1 MKDDGDN
8 NDVFFSSQLLNYKL
22 CSSLL
27 PGLIP
32 QRNNYYAWQI
42 NSMSIRNTDPLN
54 ERGYKSRIGPQIIN
68 EDGEINIPKF
78 ITNEQNFIYFGEII
92 LFLFF
97 IGVICAWRLARF
109 CNTTADHASE
119 VVFDLARGDR
129 SILLERKRKKEERK
143 KNKVLGS
150 RRVSKKKLKQK
161 YTESWVVIGGS
172 GFIGNAI
179 VKQILNDK
187 SLGHIEVIVFDRNI
201 PEDASDRD
209 DRVTYVQGT
218 MTIRDHLDRLMR
230 INDRWDNKI
239 EVVEDLDEFEEIE
252 EDDDGNYIG
261 IQQEGMLE
269 PGVEDKHL
277 RKCKYPPTCVFLCAG
292 ITPSLEHMDD
302 DFQLINGMGSM
313 NVIDSCVAAK
323 VNNFVFT
330 SCASVAL
337 SKGDTPNGT
346 NEAYYHAK
354 YCKGADD
361 DSIPYSFAKQDFID
375 LNAKYK
381 AITEDYIKDICKN
394 YVNFRAISLRPSVV
408 VGKTDNQFLQPML
421 RGEQM

>member
-1 MKDDGDN
+1 
-8 NDVFFSSQLLNYKL
+8 
-22 CSSLL
+22 
-27 PGLIP
+27 
-32 QRNNYYAWQI
+32 
-42 NSMSIRNTDPLN
+42 MSIYNNDPLN
-54 ERGYKSRIGPQIIN
+54 ERGSASRIGPQIVN

-97 IGVICAWRLARF
+97 VGVICAWRLAKF

-119 VVFDLARGDR
+119 VVFDLVRGDR

-143 KNKVLGS
+143 KSKMLGS
-150 RRVSKKKLKQK
+150 RRVSKKKLKQI
-161 YTESWVVIGGS
+161 YTESWIVIGGS

-187 SLGHIEVIVFDRNI
+187 NLKHVEVIVFDRDI
-201 PEDASDRD
+201 PEHVSERD

-218 MTIRDHLDRLMR
+218 VTIRDHLDRLMR
-230 INDRWDNKI
+230 INDRWDKKL
-239 EVVEDLDEFEEIE
+239 EVVQDLDEFEEVE
-252 EDDDGNYIG
+252 EDDNGNYIG

-269 PGVEDKHL
+269 PNVEDVHL

-292 ITPSLEHMDD
+292 LMPSMEHTDE

-313 NVIDSCVAAK
+313 NVIDSCISAN
-323 VNNFVFT
+323 VNHLVFT

-337 SKGDTPNGT
+337 NKEDKHHGTDENYYQSK
-346 NEAYYHAK
+346 YR
-354 YCKGADD
+354 ADN

-381 AITEDYIKDICKN
+381 AITEDYIKDICIQHDS
-394 YVNFRAISLRPSVV
+394 FRAVSLRPSIV
-408 VGKTDNQFLQPML
+408 VGRMDNQFLQHLL
-421 RGEQM
+421 RGDSM